1 LIIASNNY
9 YIFINSSHSSQ
20 AEGSEKG
27 GFLFFLATHL
37 PRAQVPWEITEFSEK
52 EISNALCAPLA
63 PPARAGVW
71 RAPIIHSHQLQIQI
85 EYNPHMP
92 DILVVGSI
100 NADLVVRAPRFP
112 EPGETISGEDLQ
124 IIPGGKGA
132 NQAVAA
138 ARQGASVTMVG
149 RVGKDSFGPDL
160 INNLKKNNVE
170 TSHVEI
176 DPQSATGTATIIVD
190 GNGQNS
196 IVLSAGGN
204 GKVSRA
210 DVDSASFQDH
220 KLLLLQLEIP
230 LETVLAAAQRA
241 KESGLRVLLNP
252 APARALPDELIS
264 LPDFIVPNEIELS
277 LLTDQLIHDL
287 SSAERAAKRL
297 VERGAKTIIVTL
309 GANGALIVTD
319 KQVLHVDTYKVDV
332 VDTTAAGDAFIGG
345 FASALLQNKSL
356 EEAVRYGCACGGL
369 ATTKFGAQPS
379 LPTRE
384 EVEVFMSLRG
394 AA

>member
-1 LIIASNNY
+1 M
-9 YIFINSSHSSQ
+9 
-20 AEGSEKG
+20 
-27 GFLFFLATHL
+27 
-37 PRAQVPWEITEFSEK
+37 
-52 EISNALCAPLA
+52 
-63 PPARAGVW
+63 
-71 RAPIIHSHQLQIQI
+71 

-138 ARQGASVTMVG
+138 ARQGASVSMVG
-149 RVGKDSFGPDL
+149 RVGNDSFGPEL
-160 INNLKKNNVE
+160 IRNLKKNNVD

-176 DPQSATGTATIIVD
+176 DPQAATGTATIIVD

-210 DVDSASFQDH
+210 DVDNASFSDH

-230 LETVLAAAQRA
+230 IETVFAAAQRA
-241 KESGLRVLLNP
+241 RESGLRVLLNP
-252 APARALPDELIS
+252 APARPLPDELIS
-264 LPDFIVPNEIELS
+264 LPDFILPNEIELS
-277 LLTDQLIHDL
+277 LLTDQPTHDL
-287 SSAERAAKRL
+287 SSAEKAAKKL
-297 VERGAKTIIVTL
+297 LERGAQNVIVTL

-319 KQVLHVDTYKVDV
+319 KQVLHVDSYPVDV

-345 FASALLQNKSL
+345 FASALLQNKSF
-356 EEAVRYGCACGGL
+356 EEAVRYGCACGAL
-369 ATTKFGAQPS
+369 ATTRFGAQPS

-384 EVEVFMSLRG
+384 EVEKFMSLRG
-394 AA
+394 GAHSLRSA